1 MYLLLSGEG
10 PTDIGYCNMA
20 LRQCKGSEFLP
31 GPMAVM
37 VDKLVEQAQG
47 YELSHI
53 DSGLVEFVSE
63 KYLVDGAA
71 DLKALRKSPSLPGVK
86 KKKETLYF
94 RRNARVLAKRALE
107 KSDETDGEVIAVLF
121 RDSDDLASAG
131 RGEWQDKWDSMIKG
145 FEDEGYA
152 HGIPMIPKPKSEA
165 WLLCALANN
174 YQHCTAL
181 ENESGNDDGAH
192 PLKDQLTAVVD
203 NDSAQAMTQSVR
215 DGEVDVQRIDMPSFN
230 QFKDHLRQVVSLV
243 TGVPLS

>member
-20 LRQCKGSEFLP
+20 LGQCEGNEFVP

-37 VDKLVEQAQG
+37 VDQLVEQSQG

-63 KYLVDGAA
+63 KYLINGAA

-94 RRNARVLAKRALE
+94 RRNARVLARRALA
-107 KSDETDGEVIAVLF
+107 KSVETQNDVVAVLF
-121 RDSDDLASAG
+121 RDSDDSASAG

-145 FEDEGYA
+145 FDDEGYA

-165 WLLCALANN
+165 WLLCAVANN
-174 YQHCTAL
+174 YQHCTVL
-181 ENESGNDDGAH
+181 ENESGNDDGPH
-192 PLKDQLTAVVD
+192 PLKDRLTAAVD
-203 NDSAQAMTQSVR
+203 NDSAQALTQSVR
-215 DGEVDVQRIDMPSFN
+215 DAEVDVQRIDMPSFN
-230 QFKDHLRQVVSLV
+230 QFRDRL
-243 TGVPLS
+243 TGVVREIIGGQSA